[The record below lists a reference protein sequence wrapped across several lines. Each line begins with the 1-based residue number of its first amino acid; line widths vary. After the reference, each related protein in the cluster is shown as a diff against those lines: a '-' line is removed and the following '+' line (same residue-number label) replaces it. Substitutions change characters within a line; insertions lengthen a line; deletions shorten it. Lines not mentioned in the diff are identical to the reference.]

1 MPDLIITDIRK
12 SHFDSE
18 LHHRHMSQ
26 YLTSPATSGI
36 EGVMMLAAGK
46 DTKSLTNAW
55 KKTNEQELFNNLK
68 IDYGFSQA
76 LARSLVQLM
85 HEHIE
90 TNYGNL
96 RGDSQVVYHAV
107 SMQEPPGKSID
118 HLRLVP
124 VALTISHPDDAA
136 ILSEQGVTGLRKHK
150 LLRFANE
157 AYDQGGLLIQEDL
170 ALLLTTSIRTI
181 QRDMQEM
188 RQQGIVVPTRGE
200 IQDIGPTV
208 SHKTKI
214 IELYLK
220 GYEYTEIEQRTRH
233 TGESIKRYISGFS
246 KVVLLSNR
254 GYSSIQIRELTD
266 SSEKVIIEYLTLYE
280 TFKEIGSDRLSQ
292 ITSSSVVEFDS
303 KRGGLGVSQ

>member
-1 MPDLIITDIRK
+1 MPQSLI
-12 SHFDSE
+12 
-18 LHHRHMSQ
+18 
-26 YLTSPATSGI
+26 SPAPYGI
-36 EGVMMLAAGK
+36 MGVTMPAAGT
-46 DTKSLTNAW
+46 DTKSLSNAW

-90 TNYGNL
+90 TSYGNL

-107 SMQEPPGKSID
+107 SVQEGPGKSLD

-124 VALTISHPDDAA
+124 VTLTISHPDDAKV
-136 ILSEQGVTGLRKHK
+136 LKEQGVPGLRKHK

-170 ALLLTTSIRTI
+170 ALLLTTGVRTI
-181 QRDMQEM
+181 QRDMHEM

-246 KVVLLSNR
+246 KVVLLSDQ
-254 GYSSIQIRELTD
+254 GYSIIQIRELTN
-266 SSEKVIIEYLTLYE
+266 SSEKVITEYLSLYE
-280 TFKEIGSDRLSQ
+280 TYKEIGSDRLTQ
-292 ITSSSVVEFDS
+292 ITSFSIEKLDS
-303 KRGGLGVSQ
+303 KKGGLGVRQ

>member
-1 MPDLIITDIRK
+1 
-12 SHFDSE
+12 
-18 LHHRHMSQ
+18 MSQ
-26 YLTSPATSGI
+26 YLTSQAPYGM
-36 EGVMMLAAGK
+36 EGVMMPAAGT

-55 KKTNEQELFNNLK
+55 KKTNEQELFNSLK
-68 IDYGFSQA
+68 IEYGFSQA

-85 HEHIE
+85 HDHIE

-96 RGDSQVVYHAV
+96 RGDSQVIYHAV
-107 SMQEPPGKSID
+107 SVKEPRGKPID
-118 HLRLVP
+118 RLRLVP
-124 VALTISHPDDAA
+124 VILTTSDPSDAE
-136 ILSEQGVTGLRKHK
+136 ILKEQGVTGLRKHK
-150 LLRFANE
+150 LLRLANE

-188 RQQGIVVPTRGE
+188 RQRGIVVPTRGE

-220 GYEYTEIEQRTRH
+220 GYEYTEIELRTRH

-246 KVVLLSNR
+246 KVVLLSNQ
-254 GYSSIQIRELTD
+254 GYSIIQIRELTN
-266 SSEKVIIEYLTLYE
+266 SSEKVITEYLALYE
-280 TFKEIGSDRLSQ
+280 AYKEIGSDRLTQ
-292 ITSSSVVEFDS
+292 ITSSLAEKRDS
-303 KRGGLGVSQ
+303 KKGGPEAVQ

>member
-1 MPDLIITDIRK
+1 MMP
-12 SHFDSE
+12 
-18 LHHRHMSQ
+18 
-26 YLTSPATSGI
+26 
-36 EGVMMLAAGK
+36 AAGT
-46 DTKSLTNAW
+46 DTKSLANAW

-96 RGDSQVVYHAV
+96 RGDSQIIYHPA
-107 SMQEPPGKSID
+107 SAQESPGKSID

-124 VALTISHPDDAA
+124 VAITISHPDDAA
-136 ILSEQGVTGLRKHK
+136 VLRDQGVTGLRKHK

-208 SHKTKI
+208 SHKTNI

-233 TGESIKRYISGFS
+233 TGEAIKRYISGFS
-246 KVVLLSNR
+246 KVVLLSIQ
-254 GYSSIQIRELTD
+254 GYSVLQMRELTG
-266 SSEKVIIEYLTLYE
+266 SSEKVVTEYLALYE
-280 TFKEIGSDRLSQ
+280 TYKEIGSDRLSQ
-292 ITSSSVVEFDS
+292 ITSSTVEKTDS
-303 KRGGLGVSQ
+303 KKGGLGVKQ

>member
-1 MPDLIITDIRK
+1 MED
-12 SHFDSE
+12 
-18 LHHRHMSQ
+18 
-26 YLTSPATSGI
+26 
-36 EGVMMLAAGK
+36 VMMPAAGT
-46 DTKSLTNAW
+46 DTKSLISAW
-55 KKTNEQELFNNLK
+55 KKTNEQELFTNLK
-68 IDYGFSQA
+68 TDYGFSQA

-96 RGDSQVVYHAV
+96 RGDSQVIYHAV
-107 SMQEPPGKSID
+107 SAQEPPGKSID

-124 VALTISHPDDAA
+124 VTLTISHPDDAE
-136 ILSEQGVTGLRKHK
+136 ILREQGVPGLRKHK

-220 GYEYTEIEQRTRH
+220 GYEYTEIEQRTCH
-233 TGESIKRYISGFS
+233 TGEAIKRYISGFS
-246 KVVLLSNR
+246 KVVLLSGQ
-254 GYSSIQIRELTD
+254 GYSVTQIRELTN
-266 SSEKVIIEYLTLYE
+266 SSEKVITEYLALFE
-280 TFKEIGSDRLSQ
+280 TYKEVGSDRISQ
-292 ITSSSVVEFDS
+292 ITSLFVEKLDS
-303 KRGGLGVSQ
+303 KKGGLGGSQ

>member
-1 MPDLIITDIRK
+1 MED
-12 SHFDSE
+12 
-18 LHHRHMSQ
+18 
-26 YLTSPATSGI
+26 
-36 EGVMMLAAGK
+36 VMMPAAGT
-46 DTKSLTNAW
+46 DTKSLISAW

-96 RGDSQVVYHAV
+96 RGDSQVIYHAV
-107 SMQEPPGKSID
+107 SIHEPPGKSID
-118 HLRLVP
+118 QLRLVP
-124 VALTISHPDDAA
+124 VSLTMSHPDDAG
-136 ILSEQGVTGLRKHK
+136 ILREEGVPGLRKHK
-150 LLRFANE
+150 LLRLANE

-181 QRDMQEM
+181 QRDMREM

-233 TGESIKRYISGFS
+233 TGDAIKRYISGFS
-246 KVVLLSNR
+246 KVVLLSNQ
-254 GYSSIQIRELTD
+254 GYSIIQIRELTN
-266 SSEKVIIEYLTLYE
+266 SSEKVITEYLALYE
-280 TFKEIGSDRLSQ
+280 TYKEIGSDRLAQ
-292 ITSSSVVEFDS
+292 ITSSMAERLDS
-303 KRGGLGVSQ
+303 KKRGLGGSQ

>member
-1 MPDLIITDIRK
+1 MP
-12 SHFDSE
+12 
-18 LHHRHMSQ
+18 Q
-26 YLTSPATSGI
+26 YLTSPAPSGI
-36 EGVMMLAAGK
+36 EGVMMFAAGK

-96 RGDSQVVYHAV
+96 REDSQVVYHAV
-107 SMQEPPGKSID
+107 STQEPPGKSID

-303 KRGGLGVSQ
+303 KRGGLEVSQ

>member
-1 MPDLIITDIRK
+1 MP
-12 SHFDSE
+12 
-18 LHHRHMSQ
+18 Q
-26 YLTSPATSGI
+26 YLISQAPYEI
-36 EGVMMLAAGK
+36 MGVTMPAAGT
-46 DTKSLTNAW
+46 DTKSLSNAW

-107 SMQEPPGKSID
+107 SVQEGPGKSLD

-124 VALTISHPDDAA
+124 VTLTISHPDDAKV
-136 ILSEQGVTGLRKHK
+136 LKEQGVPGLRKHK

-170 ALLLTTSIRTI
+170 ALLLTTCIRTI
-181 QRDMQEM
+181 QRDMHEM

-246 KVVLLSNR
+246 KVVLLSDQ
-254 GYSSIQIRELTD
+254 GYSIFQIRELTN
-266 SSEKVIIEYLTLYE
+266 SSEKVITEYLSLYE
-280 TFKEIGSDRLSQ
+280 TYKVIGSDRLAQ
-292 ITSSSVVEFDS
+292 ITSPSIEKLDS
-303 KRGGLGVSQ
+303 KKGGLGVRQ